1 MTSLALALSD
11 LIDHHG
17 SIAATDRALRW
28 ARGRIERALVGDVA
42 PRTASM
48 LVRLAAA
55 IPRCAACGDV
65 LHARWTDATC
75 AACQAAAV
83 EEADASAD
91 DGTPACGC
99 TDRRPARA
107 RWCTCG
113 SRKPPGRA
121 HTLACQLARADAARA
136 A

>member
-1 MTSLALALSD
+1 MTSRALPLALAD

-17 SIAATDRALRW
+17 GIAATDRALRW

-75 AACQAAAV
+75 AACQRAAV
-83 EEADASAD
+83 EEADARAD
-91 DGTPACGC
+91 DGEASWLQWASRPVN
-99 TDRRPARA
+99 RRA
-107 RWCTCG
+107 T
-113 SRKPPGRA
+113 
-121 HTLACQLARADAARA
+121 
-136 A
+136 